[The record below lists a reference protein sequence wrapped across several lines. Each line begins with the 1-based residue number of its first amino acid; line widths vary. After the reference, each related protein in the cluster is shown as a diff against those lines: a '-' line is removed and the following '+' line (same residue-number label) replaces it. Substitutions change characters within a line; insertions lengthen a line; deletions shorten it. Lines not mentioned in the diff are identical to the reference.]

1 LCDQDP
7 IIDDGRVLVPLRQ
20 IVESLGASVN
30 WDPGTETVT
39 AQKSNVKLV
48 LQVGKRVAYCN
59 EQSIDIDAA
68 PILKN
73 GRVLV
78 PARLISES
86 FGAVVNWDNTNRKV
100 NIAY

>member
-1 LCDQDP
+1 M
-7 IIDDGRVLVPLRQ
+7 PLRQ

-30 WDPGTETVT
+30 WDPGTETVS
-39 AQKSNVKLV
+39 AQKTNVKLV

-59 EQSIDIDAA
+59 ERSIDIDAA
-68 PILKN
+68 PKINN

-86 FGAVVNWDNTNRKV
+86 FGAVVNWDNDNRTV
-100 NIAY
+100 SITY